1 MGMSGDGMM
10 SPEGKPKM
18 DVKDD
23 SGPTN
28 EPHKPKVP
36 L

>member
-1 MGMSGDGMM
+1 MSGDGMM
-10 SPEGKPKM
+10 SPDGKLKT

-23 SGPTN
+23 SGPAI

-36 L
+36 P